1 MAKDK
6 YIEIKGARANNLK
19 TSMSRYLRANL
30 LPSRV
35 SLAPVS
41 HRWLSTH
48 SMPKVSAVMWN
59 PYLHTPDSFWVE

>member
-1 MAKDK
+1 MNK
-6 YIEIKGARANNLK
+6 IKVLRSKEPGLTISK

-48 SMPKVSAVMWN
+48 SMPKVNAVMWN
-59 PYLHTPDSFWVE
+59 PYLHTPDSFWGE